1 MTTFT
6 IIAAAMILLAL
17 ILLAP
22 ALLRK
27 RQLTASDRNQQNV
40 IIARE
45 RLEEMEVELA
55 AGRISQDE
63 FDQAKVELEQALLQD
78 LSQDGGEDT
87 LVAGPGKL
95 TLAGIGIVVPVAAI
109 AMYMFLG
116 NPAMVE
122 FDASKQAANRAAQE
136 SKMPSVEEMLGS
148 IKQRL
153 KEKPDDTEGWFL
165 LGRTYMVLEDH
176 PNAVK
181 AFETLL
187 TLSGEEPTALLSL
200 AEAVIMAQGGN
211 MQGRPEELI
220 GRALKLAPESQTGLW
235 MSGLL
240 ESQKGNYAQAVTHW
254 KRLETLVKD
263 EPEALEKVRSMIS
276 AAESKA
282 SAAAPPPADK

>member
-6 IIAAAMILLAL
+6 LIAAAMILLAL
-17 ILLAP
+17 TMLAP

-27 RQLTASDRNQQNV
+27 RQMAVSDRDQQNV

-45 RLEEMEVELA
+45 RLQEMELELV
-55 AGRISQDE
+55 AGKVSQDE

-78 LSQDGGEDT
+78 LNQGDETKQLTSGS
-87 LVAGPGKL
+87 GKL
-95 TLAGIGIVVPVAAI
+95 TLAGIALAVPVAAI

-116 NPAMVE
+116 NPAMLE
-122 FDASKQAANRAAQE
+122 FDASKRAANQAAQQR
-136 SKMPSVEEMLGS
+136 KMPSVEEMLVS

-153 KEKPDDTEGWFL
+153 KQKPEDAEGWFL

-176 PNAVK
+176 SNAVK

-187 TLSGEEPTALLSL
+187 TLSGEEPTAMLSL

-240 ESQKGNYAQAVTHW
+240 ESQKGNYSQAVSYW
-254 KRLETLVKD
+254 KKLETLVKD

-276 AAESKA
+276 NAEGKA
-282 SAAAPPPADK
+282 SGAAPPQSNK

>member
-6 IIAAAMILLAL
+6 IISAVMILLSVAM
-17 ILLAP
+17 LAP

-27 RQLTASDRNQQNV
+27 RQVDASNRDQQNV

-55 AGRISQDE
+55 AGKISQDE
-63 FDQAKVELEQALLQD
+63 FDQTKVELEQALLQD
-78 LSQDGGEDT
+78 LDPEDGPEQISS
-87 LVAGPGKL
+87 GPGKL
-95 TLAGIGIVVPVAAI
+95 TLAGIAVAVPVATI
-109 AMYMFLG
+109 ALYLFLG
-116 NPAMVE
+116 NPAMLE
-122 FDASKQAANRAAQE
+122 FDASKRAANQAAQQR
-136 SKMPSVEEMLGS
+136 KMPSVEEMLVS

-153 KEKPDDTEGWFL
+153 KQKPEDAEGWFL

-176 PNAVK
+176 SNAVK

-187 TLSGEEPTALLSL
+187 TLSGEEPTAMLSL
-200 AEAVIMAQGGN
+200 AEAVIMAQGGS

-240 ESQKGNYAQAVTHW
+240 ESQKGNYSQAVSYW
-254 KRLETLVKD
+254 KKLETLVKD

-276 AAESKA
+276 SAEGKA
-282 SAAAPPPADK
+282 SGAAPPQSNK